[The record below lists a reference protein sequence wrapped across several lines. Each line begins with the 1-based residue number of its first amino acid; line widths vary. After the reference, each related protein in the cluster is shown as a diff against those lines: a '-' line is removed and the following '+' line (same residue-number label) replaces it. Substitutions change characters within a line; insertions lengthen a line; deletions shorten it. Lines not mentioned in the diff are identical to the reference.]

1 MPSLLL
7 ADVPGTSGLWRVTR
21 MPTQDGTVTNA
32 ENGGSALGVLHTTR
46 KPEAAFRFVDYVC
59 HNKSGIK
66 TRVDG
71 GAFPADNATLN
82 SGEFLNK
89 TTVTSEHHVE
99 VEYFGGQRFNEVL
112 SEAAESVSVGY
123 QYLPF
128 EVYARSDF
136 RSTTADA
143 YTWSAAKQA
152 YDRAKARKDAGLTN
166 DDGGPITLPD
176 RPGKKITLMSG
187 IAAWQR
193 DLKEYGVNQ
202 GFTIK

>member
-1 MPSLLL
+1 M
-7 ADVPGTSGLWRVTR
+7 
-21 MPTQDGTVTNA
+21 
-32 ENGGSALGVLHTTR
+32 
-46 KPEAAFRFVDYVC
+46 
-59 HNKSGIK
+59 
-66 TRVDG
+66 
-71 GAFPADNATLN
+71 N

-89 TTVTSEHHVE
+89 TTVTSEHHAE

-128 EVYARSDF
+128 EVYARSHF
-136 RSTTADA
+136 RSATADA

-152 YDRAKARKDAGLTN
+152 YDRAKAR
-166 DDGGPITLPD
+166 
-176 RPGKKITLMSG
+176 TLMSG

>member
-1 MPSLLL
+1 M
-7 ADVPGTSGLWRVTR
+7 
-21 MPTQDGTVTNA
+21 
-32 ENGGSALGVLHTTR
+32 
-46 KPEAAFRFVDYVC
+46 
-59 HNKSGIK
+59 
-66 TRVDG
+66 
-71 GAFPADNATLN
+71 
-82 SGEFLNK
+82 
-89 TTVTSEHHVE
+89 
-99 VEYFGGQRFNEVL
+99 L

-136 RSTTADA
+136 RSATADA

-202 GFTIK
+202 ASPSNDLRRRGQCRSRSREPVVPARAIQRCELRLWISAMPLKISSGSYTSISSVSSLNTRPRPPVATTVNGSSSSMRNCRIVRSMPPRKL

>member
-1 MPSLLL
+1 M
-7 ADVPGTSGLWRVTR
+7 
-21 MPTQDGTVTNA
+21 
-32 ENGGSALGVLHTTR
+32 
-46 KPEAAFRFVDYVC
+46 
-59 HNKSGIK
+59 
-66 TRVDG
+66 
-71 GAFPADNATLN
+71 N

-128 EVYARSDF
+128 EVYARSHF
-136 RSTTADA
+136 RSATADA